1 MVSEHLVGLA
11 GEGDLEACEVR
22 CLPARDGVVF
32 GERQAAEG
40 GGGGIDGVDEVKDGG
55 RADATERREH
65 PRQEGSVAFR

>member
-1 MVSEHLVGLA
+1 MVWSRVVSEHLVGLT

-40 GGGGIDGVDEVKDGG
+40 GGGGIDGVDEVEDRR
-55 RADATERREH
+55 RADATKSGEH
-65 PRQEGSVAFR
+65 PG